1 MDKNIYKPYLAELRG
16 IKRETPDV
24 KTFKVEIIED
34 IDFNYLPG
42 QFAMVSVFGR
52 GECPISFSSSNVRD
66 DLIEFSV
73 KRLGKVTAALH
84 ELEEGDRI
92 GVRGPYGNG
101 FPIDDWKGKN
111 LVFIGGGIGQ
121 APLRS
126 SIKHVLAERE
136 SFDGIDIFYGAPST
150 EEIVFED
157 ELYQLEDRNDLNV
170 YLSIDEKEEGWSRFV
185 GFVPEN
191 VERIAPSSENSIAL
205 TCGPPVMI
213 KFVVKNLKEL
223 GFESDEIFTS
233 LEMKMKCGVGKCGR
247 CNVGSLYVCKDGPV
261 FSYDQVQESPLS
273 IEEI

>member
-1 MDKNIYKPYLAELRG
+1 MGKNLYKPHLAELKE
-16 IKRETPDV
+16 IERETLDV
-24 KTFKVEIIED
+24 KAFKVEIIED

-66 DLIEFSV
+66 DLVEFSV
-73 KRLGKVTAALH
+73 KRLGKVTVALH
-84 ELEEGDRI
+84 ELEVGDKI

-101 FPIDDWKGKN
+101 FPIEEWGGKN

-121 APLRS
+121 VPLRS
-126 SIKHVLAERE
+126 TIRHVLAQRE
-136 SFDGIDIFYGAPST
+136 NFDRIDIFYGAPST
-150 EEIVFED
+150 EELVFRD
-157 ELYQLEDRNDLNV
+157 ELFQLEDRDDLNV
-170 YLSIDEKEEGWSRFV
+170 FLSIDEEEEGWSRFV

-191 VERIAPSSENSIAL
+191 VERVQPSGENSIAL

-223 GFESDEIFTS
+223 GFENDEIFTS
-233 LEMKMKCGVGKCGR
+233 LEMKMKCGIGKCGR
-247 CNVGSLYVCKDGPV
+247 CNVGNLYVCKDGPV
-261 FSYDQVQESPLS
+261 FSYDQVQESPLN

>member
-1 MDKNIYKPYLAELRG
+1 MDKNIYKPYLAELRE

-24 KTFKVEIIED
+24 KTFKVEILED

-52 GECPISFSSSNVRD
+52 GECPISFSSSNFRD

-73 KRLGKVTAALH
+73 KRLGKVTVALH
-84 ELEEGDRI
+84 ELEAGDRI

-126 SIKHVLAERE
+126 SIRHVLAERE
-136 SFDGIDIFYGAPST
+136 SFDRIDIFYGAPST

-170 YLSIDEKEEGWSRFV
+170 YLSIDEKEGGWSRFV